1 MEKVCLTP
9 EQAAQALGVGRTF
22 MYSLLASG
30 RIESIKLGRRRLIP
44 TDALERLV
52 AEERERQCNEET
64 SDE

>member
-1 MEKVCLTP
+1 MEPVCLTP

-44 TDALERLV
+44 RGAIERLV
-52 AEERERQCNEET
+52 VEEQERQFEEKGG
-64 SDE
+64 